1 MYRIVP
7 VVSWI
12 ISLWICKVFLSSIP
26 YKFSG
31 HPDTEHIFSTIGL
44 WIQDIISVPLG
55 ELFIVYGAIVVGSA
69 ELIVSSILLLPAVF
83 FILSLVG
90 IVQKTG
96 YRAYFHG
103 VGGLLASMVMA
114 GAAFFHIATPLGI
127 EVLHNG
133 VSDHGSL
140 FYAALSIL
148 VLGLVMALLNFQIIR
163 QNKQ

>member
-1 MYRIVP
+1 MSRIVP

-31 HPDTEHIFSTIGL
+31 HPDTQYIFSTIGL
-44 WIQDIISVPLG
+44 WIQDVISVPVG
-55 ELFIVYGAIVVGSA
+55 EWFIGYGAIVVGSA

-90 IVQKTG
+90 IVKNTG

>member
-1 MYRIVP
+1 MSRIVP

-83 FILSLVG
+83 FILSWVG
-90 IVQKTG
+90 IVKKTG